1 VAVRLRKPSGWGE
14 RCCLASGS
22 SPRRDEVLR
31 RSRSTGAN
39 RGRWG
44 EETESVSRRGDRRY
58 MRIHEGRTG
67 GRDPGSS
74 WWTPCG
80 RQAGGPRARVGRS
93 DGGGR
98 AKGTSVRKKR
108 RPLLLGTEK
117 GMAEQRKEVCDV
129 AVRQGWMGQRERKD
143 DDSDRTDGLSPSLV
157 SLALS
162 LAPPSRGPAASPET
176 LQPLSR
182 RSEFESCAGLPTSVQ
197 AAQNGRC
204 WKCLTLVSGD
214 WDAGPLSHH
223 S

>member
-80 RQAGGPRARVGRS
+80 RQAGGPRARVGRG

-117 GMAEQRKEVCDV
+117 GMAEQRKEVRCC
-129 AVRQGWMGQRERKD
+129 RSTRM
-143 DDSDRTDGLSPSLV
+143 DGAKGKKGRRLGSHRRA
-157 SLALS
+157 LAFS
-162 LAPPSRGPAASPET
+162 RLAR
-176 LQPLSR
+176 PLSR
-182 RSEFESCAGLPTSVQ
+182 APFPRPGGLARNAPTPFS
-197 AAQNGRC
+197 
-204 WKCLTLVSGD
+204 
-214 WDAGPLSHH
+214 PLGV
-223 S
+223 